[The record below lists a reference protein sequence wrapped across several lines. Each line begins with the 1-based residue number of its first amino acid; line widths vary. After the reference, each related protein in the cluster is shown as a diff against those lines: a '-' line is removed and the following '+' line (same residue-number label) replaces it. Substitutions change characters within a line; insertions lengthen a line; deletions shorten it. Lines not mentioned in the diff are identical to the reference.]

1 MIDAEKTVLTAVA
14 TALSSAYPN
23 MPVYGIPP
31 SLPPDLPCVMLIEID
46 SATAKDTLDS
56 SGAEN
61 HADVMYQIDVYSNL
75 VQGRKEQCRAIL
87 DIADNEMRRLG
98 FRRTMKEQLPNPSDE
113 SIYRMTARYVARI
126 GKDLTFYGR

>member
-1 MIDAEKTVLTAVA
+1 
-14 TALSSAYPN
+14 

-75 VQGRKEQCRAIL
+75 VEGRKEQCRAIL
-87 DIADNEMRRLG
+87 EIVDNEMRRLG
-98 FRRTMKEQLPNPSDE
+98 SGEHEGADSEPVRRIHLPQ
-113 SIYRMTARYVARI
+113 
-126 GKDLTFYGR
+126 